1 MHTGWSDAH
10 QAVPELGSFAS
21 SGLLAAPGSPV
32 ARQARERPATAAVL
46 EPTAPR
52 RHVQVDPEYLGSLMI
67 LVALVLGVG
76 FSILVLLALFLC
88 LVITCMQPVNRPSN
102 AMRLVVIAAS
112 CSLAISAGLAV
123 TSNRSFASGLD
134 QLLNSTAQ
142 LHTLTS
148 QARAGHPLARCHKK
162 RRGLSSGSLA
172 CQHFSPPPPSVQV
185 GNATAAF
192 YETTLGLE
200 TAVIGAHEACMLCV
214 VNETSGRNATGGNSS
229 GNSTDEIN
237 ATDCGVLTWAAR
249 LASLSADGLARDVS
263 KADPQIT
270 AVRTMLTKTTGWHQ
284 WATTLPLFA
293 LTCTAVAV
301 VGGTIAGRRNLLVLA
316 QFCSVI
322 VWWMTCAVVSVEFA
336 ISVGMSDACVDPVA
350 TMLRVLRTIAA
361 GSRSSEPSPRSMW
374 LYNVSGHYIMSCSV
388 TDPLQSSLGTVLT
401 GIEVMNATLA
411 QLSTDCGADPSFA
424 VLQQAG
430 AVVLSE
436 MPYVLDGVGGCGGTG
451 PVGELFRDGVGDG
464 LCVDMANGVIGVFA
478 WQALSGVL
486 LLVLSLLLPLLW
498 HSHLFPPMTCHRPRI
513 RQWFQMTEED
523 TTEMSSEDDAEE
535 EPSLQPLEA
544 APPTQGLD
552 DADAGSSSTDLPV
565 GGETTTGALPTR
577 NLLTEPSI
585 ERRDSVCSDISTHEV
600 L

>member
-1 MHTGWSDAH
+1 M
-10 QAVPELGSFAS
+10 
-21 SGLLAAPGSPV
+21 
-32 ARQARERPATAAVL
+32 
-46 EPTAPR
+46 
-52 RHVQVDPEYLGSLMI
+52 
-67 LVALVLGVG
+67 
-76 FSILVLLALFLC
+76 
-88 LVITCMQPVNRPSN
+88 
-102 AMRLVVIAAS
+102 
-112 CSLAISAGLAV
+112 
-123 TSNRSFASGLD
+123 
-134 QLLNSTAQ
+134 
-142 LHTLTS
+142 
-148 QARAGHPLARCHKK
+148 
-162 RRGLSSGSLA
+162 
-172 CQHFSPPPPSVQV
+172 
-185 GNATAAF
+185 
-192 YETTLGLE
+192 
-200 TAVIGAHEACMLCV
+200 
-214 VNETSGRNATGGNSS
+214 
-229 GNSTDEIN
+229 
-237 ATDCGVLTWAAR
+237 
-249 LASLSADGLARDVS
+249 SADGLARDVS

-293 LTCTAVAV
+293 LTCMAVAV

-498 HSHLFPPMTCHRPRI
+498 HSHLLPPMTCRRPRI